1 MLKETPL
8 DHILGLAAAAL
19 SLAAAVTPAF
29 ANYGGCTENPSAKG
43 CPGYIPP
50 APELQGGAVKPA
62 PHMAQHVHNHQL
74 NAPQKG

>member
-1 MLKETPL
+1 MLKTT
-8 DHILGLAAAAL
+8 ILGLATAASLSLVAAAL
-19 SLAAAVTPAF
+19 SPAF

-62 PHMAQHVHNHQL
+62 PRHMVQHVHNHQPY
-74 NAPQKG
+74 APQKG